1 MHTPASLRKEPRFA
15 GSSVEGGEGEVGG
28 QDGVQDTDRPGQLQ
42 ATRRRMLPETVRL
55 SSPSAAHIQCHSKH
69 PLGFKRE
76 LTRGRCRETPHGGTH
91 NTMLFFYFVAIFRA
105 TSQQPSKQC
114 LEHCCEVVTGSY
126 RIIASYAAVSAPR
139 EGRTGTRSAWR
150 REGNA
155 PVQPSPPRYQR
166 LLQPSAPQG
175 DPPHLPGVKPGP
187 RQQQHPSRGA
197 SPAAPSSPSWPQY
210 AAARR
215 CEWSQSI
222 DCGTQSIDWRESS
235 R

>member
-1 MHTPASLRKEPRFA
+1 MVSKTPIGPANCKPHVVGCCPKLSVYPPHRLPTSSAIASIPLGSRESSREEGVERHHMEAHT
-15 GSSVEGGEGEVGG
+15 
-28 QDGVQDTDRPGQLQ
+28 
-42 ATRRRMLPETVRL
+42 
-55 SSPSAAHIQCHSKH
+55 IQCY
-69 PLGFKRE
+69 
-76 LTRGRCRETPHGGTH
+76 
-91 NTMLFFYFVAIFRA
+91 FFYFAAIFRA

-114 LEHCCEVVTGSY
+114 LEHCCEVVSGSY

>member
-1 MHTPASLRKEPRFA
+1 MHQIESILRILAA
-15 GSSVEGGEGEVGG
+15 GEN
-28 QDGVQDTDRPGQLQ
+28 P
-42 ATRRRMLPETVRL
+42 
-55 SSPSAAHIQCHSKH
+55 IQCY
-69 PLGFKRE
+69 
-76 LTRGRCRETPHGGTH
+76 
-91 NTMLFFYFVAIFRA
+91 FFYFAAIFRA

>member
-1 MHTPASLRKEPRFA
+1 MLRNYAEIHLLRQQHPSAVSTPASLLSYKSA
-15 GSSVEGGEGEVGG
+15 
-28 QDGVQDTDRPGQLQ
+28 QH
-42 ATRRRMLPETVRL
+42 ATRCAYVRTACRQVG
-55 SSPSAAHIQCHSKH
+55 SVIVVARATE
-69 PLGFKRE
+69 KRVGLLE
-76 LTRGRCRETPHGGTH
+76 RETPSDSTDATPAMEAHTIQCY
-91 NTMLFFYFVAIFRA
+91 FFYFAAIFRA

-114 LEHCCEVVTGSY
+114 LEHCCEVVLGSY
-126 RIIASYAAVSAPR
+126 RMFASYVAVSAPR

-150 REGNA
+150 RGWNA
-155 PVQPSPPRYQR
+155 PVHPSPPRYQR
-166 LLQPSAPQG
+166 TQPTGSLQIG
-175 DPPHLPGVKPGP
+175 PPHLPGVEPGP